1 MGDKIAAA
9 SVALL
14 MALGLTVAGPTAS
27 AKAEPSVSCTTRVD
41 YDGIHPA
48 RTTWI
53 SSRCYGLHSGYDY
66 RVRAKCSYI
75 GGSYYAYGAWKS
87 YGSGKWSEA
96 YCPPLTWHSAT
107 KIQTR

>member
-1 MGDKIAAA
+1 MRCRLWAAV
-9 SVALL
+9 VALI
-14 MALGLTVAGPTAS
+14 LTATLTIGHPVIAR
-27 AKAEPSVSCTTRVD
+27 AEPTVSCKTVVD

-48 RTTWI
+48 RTTWVNV
-53 SSRCYGLHSGYDY
+53 RCYGLNSGYDY

-75 GGSYYAYGAWKS
+75 GGSYYAYGAWKP

-96 YCPPLTWHSAT
+96 YCPPLTWHSGT